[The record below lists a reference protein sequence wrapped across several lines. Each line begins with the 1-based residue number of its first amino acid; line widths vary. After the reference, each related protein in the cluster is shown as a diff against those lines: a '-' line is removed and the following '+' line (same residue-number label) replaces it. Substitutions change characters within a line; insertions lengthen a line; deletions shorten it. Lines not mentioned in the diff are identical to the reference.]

1 MKELLSSCLSYSLW
15 IQDSKIVS
23 RSNSLLFVSDGE
35 TLYRPSSDLIH
46 DAIFDAIARKE
57 VSQRECEGA
66 PESSESRERASRRDV
81 WMAKR
86 NTTSLLASKSKV
98 CLISIILRVLSC
110 LRQIPMNLLII
121 STKLLTKRLCQLTRY
136 SRVSIEQG
144 RRRFSG

>member
-86 NTTSLLASKSKV
+86 NTTSLLAS
-98 CLISIILRVLSC
+98 
-110 LRQIPMNLLII
+110 
-121 STKLLTKRLCQLTRY
+121 
-136 SRVSIEQG
+136 
-144 RRRFSG
+144 

>member
-57 VSQRECEGA
+57 VSQREKN
-66 PESSESRERASRRDV
+66 REKGLPAGDV

-86 NTTSLLASKSKV
+86 NTTSLLAS
-98 CLISIILRVLSC
+98 
-110 LRQIPMNLLII
+110 
-121 STKLLTKRLCQLTRY
+121 
-136 SRVSIEQG
+136 
-144 RRRFSG
+144 